1 MKSIESANEPYFNEL
16 EQYSRRNNIRIE
28 SIEDS
33 EQENYTETSETLI
46 EALNSHIPDL
56 NLAKSDIDISHRLG
70 PFQPQK
76 ERPIIIKLVSR
87 MRRNQ
92 IMKAA
97 KILRSKPKP
106 VYVNDH
112 LMKTHAEVFACVR
125 KKQSDIVKSSSTR
138 EGTIVYR
145 DINDQTHK
153 VNAEQYRFWLDLP
166 WPK

>member
-1 MKSIESANEPYFNEL
+1 MKSIKSANELHLNEV
-16 EQYSRRNNIRIE
+16 EQYSRKKIRIE
-28 SIEDS
+28 GIEDS
-33 EQENYTETSETLI
+33 ETENYTETSEKLIQTLN
-46 EALNSHIPDL
+46 AHIPDL

-76 ERPIIIKLVSR
+76 ERPTIIKLVSR

-112 LMKTHAEVFACVR
+112 LTRTNAEVFACVR
-125 KKQSDIVKSSSTR
+125 KKSS
-138 EGTIVYR
+138 I
-145 DINDQTHK
+145 
-153 VNAEQYRFWLDLP
+153 L
-166 WPK
+166 

>member
-1 MKSIESANEPYFNEL
+1 MKSNESANQLHFHEM
-16 EQYSRRNNIRIE
+16 EQYSRRNNTRIE
-28 SIEDS
+28 GIEDS
-33 EQENYTETSETLI
+33 ETEHYTETSEKLIQTLN
-46 EALNSHIPDL
+46 AHIPDL
-56 NLAKSDIDISHRLG
+56 NLTKSDIDISHRLG

-76 ERPIIIKLVSR
+76 ERPIIVKMVSR

-92 IMKAA
+92 IMQAA
-97 KILRSKPKP
+97 KILRTKPKP

-112 LMKTHAEVFACVR
+112 LTRTNAEVFACVR
-125 KKQSDIVKSSSTR
+125 KKQSDIVKLSWTR
-138 EGTIVYR
+138 EGTIFYR